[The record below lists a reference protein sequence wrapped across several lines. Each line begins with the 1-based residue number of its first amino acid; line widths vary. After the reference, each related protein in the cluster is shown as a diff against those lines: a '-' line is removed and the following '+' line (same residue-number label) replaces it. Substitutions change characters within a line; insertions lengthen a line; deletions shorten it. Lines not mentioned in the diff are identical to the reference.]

1 MTAADQNWSKL
12 SLHQGDYDAGLFQC
26 NKGKDWKAMDGLME
40 VFPNRRGLKATIKLS
55 IDQNSDGVFAADELF
70 FKGGRGLQ
78 SSAVIDDLINGS
90 GSLCQVREKGSMGM
104 STLPAIG
111 AVCHFPV

>member
-1 MTAADQNWSKL
+1 
-12 SLHQGDYDAGLFQC
+12 
-26 NKGKDWKAMDGLME
+26 MDGLME

-90 GSLCQVREKGSMGM
+90 GSLCQVREQGSMGM